1 MILVTGAVDA
11 KPETFDEL
19 RQLCVDHSVRSRAEP
34 GCRSHNVHVD
44 CEAPLRLVFVERWA
58 DLEALKTHFARADAI
73 GFVKAARRL
82 ATGGTRMEILDT
94 TPATL

>member
-19 RQLCVDHSVRSRAEP
+19 RRLCIDHSARSRAEP

-58 DLEALKTHFARADAI
+58 DLEALKIHFARADAI
-73 GFVKAARRL
+73 GFVKAARGL
-82 ATGGTRMEILDT
+82 AAGGTRMEILET
-94 TPATL
+94 APVSV

>member
-19 RQLCVDHSVRSRAEP
+19 HGLCIDHSVRSRTEP
-34 GCRSHNVHVD
+34 GCLSHNVHVD

-58 DLEALKTHFARADAI
+58 DLEALKVHFARADAI
-73 GFVKAARRL
+73 GFVKAARKL
-82 ATGGTRMEILDT
+82 AAGGTRMEILET
-94 TPATL
+94 TPAII

>member
-19 RQLCVDHSVRSRAEP
+19 RGLCVDHSVRSRTEP
-34 GCRSHNVHVD
+34 GCLSHNVHVD

-58 DLEALKTHFARADAI
+58 DLGALKVHFARADAI
-73 GFVKAARRL
+73 GFVKAARKL
-82 ATGGTRMEILDT
+82 AGGGTQMEILET
-94 TPATL
+94 TPAII